1 MKNLIFTLIF
11 IVTNSL
17 LSVAQETTMT
27 TMQDKMMLKDS
38 TENCCTNCYSN
49 LVAIGGK
56 YYFNTLGNTRTTLA
70 SNGFLMDQEA
80 FEYQFRL
87 YNLPKIFYFQQLGT
101 LTNENYASVTG
112 FGIKEDLRL
121 PIFKNSNFILT
132 PYIEVGGG
140 YYRMNI
146 AKGITSNTISTVLNS
161 KVENYFLDN
170 FVVSGDVGLDLGF
183 NFTFDNKRLNVIFN
197 GGYIANY
204 PTEWRMAGS
213 LAFREKIN
221 LASPYAGVTVRLEM
235 DCSNKCCGGGQNK
248 CK

>member
-1 MKNLIFTLIF
+1 MRHLLFAFIFVATSFSI
-11 IVTNSL
+11 T
-17 LSVAQETTMT
+17 AQETTIAPMD
-27 TMQDKMMLKDS
+27 DKMMEMDS
-38 TENCCTNCYSN
+38 TKSCCTNCYSN
-49 LVAIGGK
+49 LVSVGGK

-70 SNGFLMDQEA
+70 ANGFLMDQEA

-87 YNLPKIFYFQQLGT
+87 YNLPKIFYFQQLGV

-112 FGIKEDLRL
+112 FGVKEDLRL

-161 KVENYFLDN
+161 NVENYFLDN

-183 NFTFDNKRLNVIFN
+183 GFTFDNKRLNVIFN

-221 LASPYAGVTVRLEM
+221 LSSPYAGVTVRLEM
-235 DCSNKCCGGGQNK
+235 DCSSKCCDTEK